1 MRISDWSSDVCSSD
15 LTLLCASHFSAGG
28 GAVPHNPR
36 LDEAI
41 ESCQAGAASV
51 PQSLNSL
58 TLLIVLKSLRGDVT
72 QQDWDHFQ
80 QRLETVPMTRDNAR
94 IYMILTYHMRKGVP
108 LDKQELL
115 DAFAVLARRATLDP
129 FTLAPPGPRSEE
141 RRVGKE

>member
-1 MRISDWSSDVCSSD
+1 MQPVRTHSYPTRRPSD
-15 LTLLCASHFSAGG
+15 L
-28 GAVPHNPR
+28 PR
-36 LDEAI
+36 RDEAI

-58 TLLIVLKSLRGDVT
+58 TLLIVVKSLRGDVT

-80 QRLETVPMTRDNAR
+80 QRLETVPITRDNAR

-115 DAFAVLARRATLDP
+115 DAFAVLALRATPAP
-129 FTLAPPGPRSEE
+129 FTLASLGSFVITDRSDQDAPIPLF
-141 RRVGKE
+141 

>member
-94 IYMILTYHMRKGVP
+94 IYMILT
-108 LDKQELL
+108 
-115 DAFAVLARRATLDP
+115 
-129 FTLAPPGPRSEE
+129 RSEE
-141 RRVGKE
+141 HTSELQSLMRISYAVSCLKKKKTKQ